1 MINLPKLS
9 DFDLKD
15 KRVIVRADLDTDPN
29 NLNDL
34 RIQSLTPTLD
44 YLKNQ
49 NCVITIIGHR
59 GRPEGKVDE
68 SLSLAP
74 FEPYFSKW
82 GAKVL
87 ENLRFNPGEE
97 TNSNEFAKELAQNEV
112 FFINE
117 SFGVSHRPHA
127 SIVGLPKLLPH
138 AAGQRFEEEIENLS
152 HVFEN
157 PSHPVVMVISGLKDD
172 KLSYM
177 DDFLKFA
184 DKILI
189 GGRLPDYIHDGSPL
203 RKNEK
208 VIVADLIGDKEDITI
223 HSIEKF
229 ISEIE
234 KAGTVVL
241 SGPIGKFEEEG
252 HRQGTKKIFESVA
265 NSNSFKVAGGGDTE
279 SAINL
284 LGLKDKFNWISVGG
298 GAMLEFLAKG
308 TLPGIEALLQKNA

>member
-9 DFDLKD
+9 DANVQG
-15 KRVIVRADLDTDPN
+15 KRVIVRADLDFDPSDIN
-29 NLNDL
+29 NLRL
-34 RIQSLTPTLD
+34 TSLTPTLD
-44 YLKNQ
+44 YLKSQ
-49 NCVITIIGHR
+49 SSVITIIGHR

-68 SLSLAP
+68 SLSLKP
-74 FEPYFSKW
+74 FESYFGKW

-97 TNSNEFAKELAQNEV
+97 SNSEDFAKELAKDQDFFVNEA
-112 FFINE
+112 
-117 SFGVSHRPHA
+117 FGVSHREHA

-138 AAGQRFEEEIENLS
+138 AAGFRFSEEVQNLNQ
-152 HVFEN
+152 VLEN
-157 PSHPVVMVISGLKDD
+157 PNHPLVMLISGFKDD

-177 DDFLKFA
+177 ENFLKFA

-189 GGRLPDYIHDGSPL
+189 AGRLPDYIHDESPL

-229 ISEIE
+229 LPEIE
-234 KAGTVVL
+234 KAATIVV

-252 HRQGTKKIFESVA
+252 HRQGTQKIFTAVTDSKG
-265 NSNSFKVAGGGDTE
+265 FKVAGGGDTE
-279 SAINL
+279 TAIKLLNL
-284 LGLKDKFNWISVGG
+284 GDKFNWISVGG

-308 TLPGIEALLQKNA
+308 TLPGIQALLI